1 MSEWRSAGWG
11 SEARG
16 DLRSRGRLVSIQTPK
31 SGVLLDQRRSG
42 DPDATEFRRAGRG
55 GTRFLRENGFL
66 KKTQVRREQ
75 QEKMGSQKSGIR
87 ELAPVNPT
95 ATVGLQSSLD
105 GS

>member
-1 MSEWRSAGWG
+1 MPVVRR
-11 SEARG
+11 RG
-16 DLRSRGRLVSIQTPK
+16 DLRSGRHLGQ
-31 SGVLLDQRRSG
+31 
-42 DPDATEFRRAGRG
+42 DPDAAEFRRAGRG

-95 ATVGLQSSLD
+95 ATVGLQSNLD